1 VNQKRIFG
9 LLFFATLF
17 AACPSAAEACAV
29 CFGAPDSPMTKG
41 MQWGIASLIFI
52 LIPVLGGVGG
62 FFVFLSKRGKA
73 YAHLQDPDL
82 FKEQ

>member
-1 VNQKRIFG
+1 LNRKHIIG
-9 LLFFATLF
+9 LLLF
-17 AACPSAAEACAV
+17 ALAMLAWPSTLEACAV

-41 MQWGIASLIFI
+41 MRWGIASLIFI

-73 YAHLQDPDL
+73 YAQFEDPEL
-82 FKEQ
+82 FKE

>member
-1 VNQKRIFG
+1 MNRKHTTG
-9 LLFFATLF
+9 LFFLTVVMLAW
-17 AACPSAAEACAV
+17 PSALEACAV

-62 FFVFLSKRGKA
+62 FFVFLARRGKA
-73 YAHLQDPDL
+73 YAQFEDPEL
-82 FKEQ
+82 FKE

>member
-1 VNQKRIFG
+1 MNRKQIIG
-9 LLFFATLF
+9 LLLF
-17 AACPSAAEACAV
+17 ALAMLAWPSTLEACAV

-41 MQWGIASLIFI
+41 MWWGIASLIFI

-73 YAHLQDPDL
+73 YAQFEDPEL
-82 FKEQ
+82 FKE

>member
-1 VNQKRIFG
+1 VNRKHTTGF
-9 LLFFATLF
+9 LFLSVLMLAW
-17 AACPSAAEACAV
+17 PSALEACAV

-62 FFVFLSKRGKA
+62 FFVFLSKRAKA
-73 YAHLQDPDL
+73 YAQFEDPEL
-82 FKEQ
+82 FKE

>member
-1 VNQKRIFG
+1 VNRSRTYG
-9 LLFFATLF
+9 LLFVALLL
-17 AACPSAAEACAV
+17 AACPSATEACAV

-62 FFVFLSKRGKA
+62 FFLFLARRGRA
-73 YAHLQDPDL
+73 YAHLEDPEL
-82 FKEQ
+82 FKE

>member
-1 VNQKRIFG
+1 VNRSRTCAL
-9 LLFFATLF
+9 LLFALLL
-17 AACPSAAEACAV
+17 AAWPSAAEACAV

-62 FFVFLSKRGKA
+62 FFLFLARRGRA
-73 YAHLQDPDL
+73 FAHLEDPEL
-82 FKEQ
+82 FKE

>member
-1 VNQKRIFG
+1 VNRKQTIG
-9 LLFFATLF
+9 LLFLAVVML
-17 AACPSAAEACAV
+17 AWPSALEACAV

-62 FFVFLSKRGKA
+62 FFVFLSKRAKA
-73 YAHLQDPDL
+73 YAQFEDPEL
-82 FKEQ
+82 FKE